1 MAKQVNL
8 VYPEYKSVSFVQGM
22 PVQTYAKPDTFFELA
37 KFLNSH
43 CEVHLTIVILTKC
56 TQ

>member
-8 VYPEYKSVSFVQGM
+8 VCPEYKSV
-22 PVQTYAKPDTFFELA
+22 QTYAELDTLFELA
-37 KFLNSH
+37 EFLNSH